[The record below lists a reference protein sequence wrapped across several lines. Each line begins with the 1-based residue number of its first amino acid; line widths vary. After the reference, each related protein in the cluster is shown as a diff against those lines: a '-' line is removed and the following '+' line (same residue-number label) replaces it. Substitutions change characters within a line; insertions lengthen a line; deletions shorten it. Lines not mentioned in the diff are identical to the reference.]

1 MLLGNGEVA
10 AEQVGIQVHLD
21 AFEHLPGRLAHAAS
35 MEKAAA
41 NRFASEEQVLGD
53 CEVRDE
59 RDLLEYRGDS
69 GRHRTA
75 RTVEIKDAAGE
86 MNFAGVRSINA
97 GEQLHQS
104 RLAGAVLARD
114 RMNRPGPAREGHGA
128 QRLRRAETLGDV
140 SELDQWRSRVGT
152 RSLAYQRA
160 SHGPLSIS

>member
-1 MLLGNGEVA
+1 
-10 AEQVGIQVHLD
+10 
-21 AFEHLPGRLAHAAS
+21 

-59 RDLLEYRGDS
+59 RELLEYRGDS
-69 GRHRTA
+69 GRHRIA

-86 MNFAGVRSINA
+86 MNFAGVRSMNA

-114 RMNRPGPAREGHGA
+114 RVNRPGSARERHGGTS
-128 QRLRRAETLGDV
+128 LRRRATPGDV

-152 RSLAYQRA
+152 RSLAYRRA